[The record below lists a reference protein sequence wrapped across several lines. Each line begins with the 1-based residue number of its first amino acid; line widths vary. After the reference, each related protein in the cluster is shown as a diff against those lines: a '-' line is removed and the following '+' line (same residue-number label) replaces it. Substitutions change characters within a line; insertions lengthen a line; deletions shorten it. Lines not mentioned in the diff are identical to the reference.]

1 MVQMKRFIKILGFQ
15 GKILLCAV
23 VLLFLGTGCRRGN
36 DMPDEHRQLED
47 FIEKD
52 AVGLFGYG
60 GFLFKYSEE
69 ECQLAVNHKRKQ
81 MRLQNDNQMDY
92 VHIKFAKFP
101 DASSVTLN
109 VEVWYKVGKDEIHS
123 VSQMETVKTG
133 NGKIWLWDM
142 EKKAGLILPV
152 WW

>member
-101 DASSVTLN
+101 ECIFCNIECGGMVQG
-109 VEVWYKVGKDEIHS
+109 GKR
-123 VSQMETVKTG
+123 
-133 NGKIWLWDM
+133 
-142 EKKAGLILPV
+142 
-152 WW
+152 